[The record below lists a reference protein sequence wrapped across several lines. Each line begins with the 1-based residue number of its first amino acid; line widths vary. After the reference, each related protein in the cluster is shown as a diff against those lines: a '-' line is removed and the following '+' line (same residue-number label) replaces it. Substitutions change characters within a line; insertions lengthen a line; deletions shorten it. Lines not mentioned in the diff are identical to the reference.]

1 MDVISN
7 KEEMIF
13 KSDNND
19 KTIYSIGLSKK
30 NQDGSYENGY
40 MVVRFKKDVTL
51 ENKTKIKI
59 KNAWLDFYKVENKTN
74 PYIFINEFEVVQTDN
89 K

>member
-7 KEEMIF
+7 REEMIF
-13 KSDNND
+13 KSEHDD
-19 KTIYSIGLSKK
+19 KVNYSIGLSRKL
-30 NQDGSYENGY
+30 QDGTYENGY
-40 MVVRFKKDVTL
+40 MPVRFKKDVTV

-59 KNAWLDFYKVENKTN
+59 KSAWIDFYKLENKTN
-74 PYIFINEFEVVQTDN
+74 PYIFINEFEIIN